1 MWRKVSLRN
10 RLNLLFAALLL
21 AWLVVDVGRMLVDA
35 GPRARA
41 ESESVT
47 GLTSNFVTTA
57 LANVQDSS
65 EPTRDLAA
73 LVANLQNI
81 RHIRVALVADGDPA
95 VVSAFISATDANA
108 PAWFRAIANAPIS
121 VFAIPVV
128 VRQHRLGSVLIVAD
142 PSDEIDE
149 IWSGAQMQAAAGG
162 VLALAVLFASSL
174 FIRWALKP
182 LGLAGTALARLQA
195 GDYSAR
201 VKPSGSPE
209 FVEICRKINSL
220 AEALSSLRATNEE
233 LIERLLDVQ
242 DAERKAIAHEL
253 HDEIGPHLFGLRA
266 RAAVL
271 ASRLKKDDFGDV
283 AAAAISICHQ
293 VEALQGQN
301 RRILARLR
309 PAALEE
315 LGLIAALKALVEQW
329 RKDEPGVALE
339 FSADPRVTELGER
352 ASLMAY
358 RFVQEALTNVFR
370 HSQAH
375 LIEVALAYDEA
386 SATGSVRDPALSGL
400 CIRISDDGRGL
411 AADVTPGMGLLGM
424 RERVRALGG
433 VVAIGNA
440 PNGGGAVVEALF
452 ETIGT
457 QSRIVGNSR

>member
-1 MWRKVSLRN
+1 
-10 RLNLLFAALLL
+10 
-21 AWLVVDVGRMLVDA
+21 
-35 GPRARA
+35 
-41 ESESVT
+41 VT

-57 LANVQDSS
+57 LARVQDSP

-329 RKDEPGVALE
+329 RKDEPGVTLE

>member
-1 MWRKVSLRN
+1 
-10 RLNLLFAALLL
+10 
-21 AWLVVDVGRMLVDA
+21 
-35 GPRARA
+35 
-41 ESESVT
+41 
-47 GLTSNFVTTA
+47 
-57 LANVQDSS
+57 
-65 EPTRDLAA
+65 
-73 LVANLQNI
+73 VANLQNI
-81 RHIRVALVADGDPA
+81 RHVRVALVAEGDPA
-95 VVSAFISATDANA
+95 IVSSFIAATDAEA

-128 VRQHRLGSVLIVAD
+128 LRQHRLGSVLIVAD

-149 IWSGAQMQAAAGG
+149 VWLAAQKQAAAGG
-162 VLALAVLFASSL
+162 ALALAVLFASSL
-174 FIRWALKP
+174 FIRRALKP
-182 LGLAGTALARLQA
+182 LELAGTALTRLQA

-201 VKPSGSPE
+201 VKPSGSPD

-329 RKDEPGVALE
+329 RKDEPGVTLE

-386 SATGSVRDPALSGL
+386 SATGSVRDPALSSL

-411 AADVTPGMGLLGM
+411 AADVTPGLGLLGM

>member
-1 MWRKVSLRN
+1 L
-10 RLNLLFAALLL
+10 
-21 AWLVVDVGRMLVDA
+21 
-35 GPRARA
+35 P
-41 ESESVT
+41 
-47 GLTSNFVTTA
+47 
-57 LANVQDSS
+57 

-95 VVSAFISATDANA
+95 VVSAFIAATDANA

-271 ASRLKKDDFGDV
+271 ASRLKKDDLGDV

-329 RKDEPGVALE
+329 RKDEPGVTLE

-457 QSRIVGNSR
+457 QSRIVGNLR